1 MSQKIDTK
9 VFIAIISVTMLSF
22 VGTLSETALNVAFPL
37 LIDRFHITSSDV
49 QWLTSAYLL
58 VVAVFVPVSPA
69 IIRKVN
75 TKKLF
80 LIVATIFLIGTII
93 CAAAPTF
100 QILLA
105 GRIVQAISTGISL
118 PLIFNLVLELV
129 PKEKRGTMMGFVG
142 MTIILAPAIGPTFG
156 GLITDLLD
164 WHWIFIIEVPII
176 LIITIIGFM
185 TIPSISTNDKT
196 KVDILS
202 IILSAVAFS
211 FIVAGLSFS
220 GQLSY
225 KSPVVIFLLVVG
237 IISLLAFAKRQTR
250 IKNPLINPNPFRYR
264 AFNIGLALTGIVMF
278 LELGLS
284 FLAPNIAANHLHV
297 DTTTAGLI
305 MLPAPLLNAIMA
317 PIAGRIF
324 DKYGAK
330 ILVIIGAA
338 ISLGGL
344 ILFMMSLPYMSV
356 ISMTLSYMS
365 VLLGVAL
372 MFIPSETHALNS
384 IPHKYN
390 ADGTAIIN
398 TLQQVTGAM
407 GTALIA
413 NALIDT
419 TPDNAIFGAQAS
431 FMILIAAATLALF
444 LALNLVIQAKKSTR

>member
-1 MSQKIDTK
+1 MSQKIDIK
-9 VFIAIISVTMLSF
+9 IFIAIISVTMLSF

-37 LIDRFHITSSDV
+37 LIERFQIASSDV

-69 IIRKVN
+69 IIRKVH

-80 LIVATIFLIGTII
+80 LIVAMIFLIGTII
-93 CAAAPTF
+93 CAIAPTF

-105 GRIVQAISTGISL
+105 GRVVQAISTGISL
-118 PLIFNLVLELV
+118 PLIFNLVLELI
-129 PKEKRGTMMGFVG
+129 PLEKRGTMMGFVG
-142 MTIILAPAIGPTFG
+142 MTIIFAPAIGPTFG
-156 GLITDLLD
+156 GLVTDLLD
-164 WHWIFIIEVPII
+164 WHWIFIIEIPIII
-176 LIITIIGFM
+176 LITLIGVA
-185 TIPSISTNDKT
+185 TIPSISTNDK
-196 KVDILS
+196 KKIDIPS

-220 GQLSY
+220 GELSY
-225 KSPVVIFLLVVG
+225 KNPLVIFLLVVG
-237 IISLLAFAKRQTR
+237 IASLIGFAKRQTR
-250 IKNPLINPNPFRYR
+250 IKNPLINPNPFKYR
-264 AFNIGLALTGIVMF
+264 AFIIGLSLTGIVMF

-330 ILVIIGAA
+330 FLVIIGA
-338 ISLGGL
+338 IITLCGL
-344 ILFMMSLPYMSV
+344 IFFMLSLPYMSV
-356 ISMTLSYMS
+356 ISMTLSYMA

-384 IPHKYN
+384 IPSEYN

-419 TPDNAIFGAQAS
+419 TPTNAVPGAQAS
-431 FMILIAAATLALF
+431 FMILIMASIAALF
-444 LALNLVIQAKKSTR
+444 LAFNLVIQSKKSTR